1 MIYELSKF
9 GYEYMQDTYKP
20 SLLGFIIEVIQTNKY
35 KEKGKDLQ
43 PLLSNKDNANYYKIS
58 EKKYKAYVFKKDFI
72 DSDEKLHDYFMKIVY
87 FLINNY
93 SNDLLSSKLKDFF
106 QDESGYYLI
115 IDERESEIFPEDIKN
130 PEILKNIFIK
140 LNKEFEMRHKFG
152 IYDATF
158 YPLQFDF
165 LLSNEN
171 KNEIKP
177 ILMFENFL
185 WQLEFKF
192 SGHVFSEI
200 ELENVLSPEI
210 FEKINKVKMTGD
222 LNEDTKN
229 YQEITFNINE
239 KNELYNIG
247 RAMRYLM
254 TESIDGD
261 LDEIEDNK
269 LKNLIENLIKE
280 NPEERLTWEKYINH
294 PFFQENNI
302 KKDYK
307 YEIIKKVYSRGR
319 IQNIITLKNNIII
332 AKEKP
337 GFDKYYLHIINE
349 KYENIYLHFNR
360 EGKYLFNVNE
370 LILIDFIGMENYQ
383 DKSKTDNEICLYQLN
398 KENIDSSKIDK
409 EKDKFSLENEK
420 FLKLIQRIKID
431 YDKILPLSN
440 QQNDLII
447 SLKSREITFWKFE
460 NMKYKEVFRFK
471 PENPIFG
478 LLAEIKS
485 INGFAAWT
493 KKEGKN
499 FDYRERKFYLVFYDF
514 FSVKREKILEKKIV
528 EIKCEPEE
536 VMLINDKV
544 LAIRDTT
551 NELKLIDINNF
562 EIFKKILLETTS
574 YSFYVNKYKK
584 ILVNMIYESGVYSYY
599 PFTKE
604 YYYENSNLIRS
615 NTLKNRFYILKYS
628 ENEKGNI
635 IFGTYDGE
643 IIICN

>member
-269 LKNLIENLIKE
+269 LIENLIKE
-280 NPEERLTWEKYINH
+280 NPEEK
-294 PFFQENNI
+294 
-302 KKDYK
+302 
-307 YEIIKKVYSRGR
+307 
-319 IQNIITLKNNIII
+319 
-332 AKEKP
+332 
-337 GFDKYYLHIINE
+337 
-349 KYENIYLHFNR
+349 
-360 EGKYLFNVNE
+360 
-370 LILIDFIGMENYQ
+370 
-383 DKSKTDNEICLYQLN
+383 
-398 KENIDSSKIDK
+398 
-409 EKDKFSLENEK
+409 
-420 FLKLIQRIKID
+420 
-431 YDKILPLSN
+431 
-440 QQNDLII
+440 
-447 SLKSREITFWKFE
+447 
-460 NMKYKEVFRFK
+460 
-471 PENPIFG
+471 
-478 LLAEIKS
+478 
-485 INGFAAWT
+485 
-493 KKEGKN
+493 
-499 FDYRERKFYLVFYDF
+499 
-514 FSVKREKILEKKIV
+514 
-528 EIKCEPEE
+528 
-536 VMLINDKV
+536 
-544 LAIRDTT
+544 
-551 NELKLIDINNF
+551 
-562 EIFKKILLETTS
+562 
-574 YSFYVNKYKK
+574 
-584 ILVNMIYESGVYSYY
+584 
-599 PFTKE
+599 
-604 YYYENSNLIRS
+604 
-615 NTLKNRFYILKYS
+615 
-628 ENEKGNI
+628 
-635 IFGTYDGE
+635 
-643 IIICN
+643 